1 MSPAL
6 PKPSTPAY
14 ACYVDAPLAGNILDN
29 AELIS
34 TLERAK
40 ASAVDIAEQ
49 LATAKATARD
59 IDDARVKYNAAAQR
73 GSILFFAM
81 ASLANITNMYE
92 YSLASFLTVFN
103 ATLATSK
110 RDPNLEGRLR
120 NIVDAATYDV
130 YNYTCL
136 GLFERHKLMFSF
148 QARSRCLSIRSA
160 QLCTLRQSLF
170 RIGALA
176 GLLVSANAV
185 V

>member
-1 MSPAL
+1 MLSSVLLSPGIR
-6 PKPSTPAY
+6 PSHPHVHA
-14 ACYVDAPLAGNILDN
+14 ADVDAPRAGNILDN

-49 LATAKATARD
+49 LATAKATAHD

-73 GSILFFAM
+73 GAILFFAM

-148 QARSRCLSIRSA
+148 QARSRCLSPRCALLCIPHHAVRRTGRSA
-160 QLCTLRQSLF
+160 RQH
-170 RIGALA
+170 
-176 GLLVSANAV
+176 
-185 V
+185 